1 MKRIISLLFPIIV
14 LMSFTKNNVI
24 TAQGFTEVND
34 SVFSAVLQEQRSLK
48 VFIPDTWKKDS
59 TEKYEVIYLTDGEW
73 VSELFPFIYRFAKGE
88 NFVPPVIIVAIPNR
102 YINGVNQRDRD
113 FLPVH
118 VADNTISGGADRF
131 ISFLKNELIPYINKT
146 YPVNGTNSL
155 YGHSYGGLFS
165 MYAFLTE
172 PELFETCYATDP
184 SFRWNNDYAIKLAS
198 ERLGKI
204 TLERHLWIAGIESTY
219 KGMGI
224 DRMDTVL
231 RQKAPANIYWKIGLF
246 PNESHNSVRLKAI
259 YDGLKF
265 SYAGYPGN
273 AIQFHPMNGIL
284 LKDKPAAIFLIGS
297 CPECHYTTDGSEP
310 SNDSPKAG
318 QMIFLKGPAVLNIRS
333 FMKGAKYSSSGKG
346 NFELGDV
353 MPAITRPK
361 KTVPG
366 GLKYSYYEGT
376 WDRMPDFKSLKPVA
390 VGVADSTFNLDNMPR
405 KENFACLFEG
415 FMEAVTDG
423 YYIFGLNSDDGSK
436 FYLGQKLLIDNDGL
450 HTGDAVKSFVLP
462 LQKGFYPVRI
472 EYFQKEGGKSFNLVY
487 LAPGVL
493 LTSPVQIPW
502 KYLYHK

>member
-1 MKRIISLLFPIIV
+1 MKRIISLIFPVMV
-14 LMSFTKNNVI
+14 LMSFAENNVI

-34 SVFSAVLQEQRSLK
+34 SIFSSILQEERSLK

-73 VSELFPFIYRFAKGE
+73 VKELFPFIYRFAENE
-88 NFVPPVIIVAIPNR
+88 NFVPPVIMVAIPNR
-102 YINGVNQRDRD
+102 YINGANQRDRD

-118 VADNTISGGADRF
+118 VSDNAISGGADKF

-165 MYAFLTE
+165 MYTFLTE
-172 PELFETCYATDP
+172 PELFETFYATDP
-184 SFRWNNDYAIKLAS
+184 SFWWNNDYAIKLAS

-204 TLERHLWIAGIESTY
+204 TSVRHLWIAGIESTY

-224 DRMDTVL
+224 DRMDSVL
-231 RQKAPANIYWKIGLF
+231 KLKAPANIFWKIGLF

-284 LKDKPAAIFLIGS
+284 MKDKPATIFLVNAY
-297 CPECHYTTDGSEP
+297 PECHYTTDGTEP
-310 SNDSPKAG
+310 SVDSPKAG
-318 QMIFLKGPAVLNIRS
+318 QMISLTGPAELNIRS
-333 FMKGAKYSSSGKG
+333 FIKGAKYSASGKG

-353 MPAITRPK
+353 MPAIARPK

-376 WDRMPDFKSLKPVA
+376 WDSLPDFKSLKPVA
-390 VGVADSTFNLDNMPR
+390 VGIADSTFTLDSLPR

-415 FMEAVTDG
+415 FMEATADG
-423 YYIFGLNSDDGSK
+423 YYIFGLSSDDGSR
-436 FYLGQKLLIDNDGL
+436 FYLGQKLLLDNDGL
-450 HTGDAVKSFVLP
+450 HTGDAFKSFVLP

-472 EYFQKEGGKSFNLVY
+472 EYFQKGGGKSFNLVY
-487 LAPGVL
+487 LAPGAL
-493 LTSPVQIPW
+493 IPNPQRIPW
-502 KYLYHK
+502 KNLYHK